1 MKYAK
6 LLDGYI
12 VQIIESNI
20 DQIGFTKIDFEIPQS
35 PGLEYKFN
43 YSKREWEDC
52 DIEQK
57 IIIAQQRILSNR
69 QELLLSSDW
78 TQIPNGPLTQQQQEA
93 WAIYRQQLRDIPQ
106 QSGYPLNVVWP
117 VPPT

>member
-12 VQIIESNI
+12 VQIIESNM

-78 TQIPNGPLTQQQQEA
+78 TQMPDVNLSTKTQ
-93 WAIYRQQLRDIPQ
+93 WAVYRQQLRDITTQP
-106 QSGYPLNVVWP
+106 GYPFNITWP
-117 VPPT
+117 TPP